1 MVLFLGNVTN
11 VTLAARN
18 VYFCINMWKIVHN
31 VRIEDLN
38 ACMIFVA
45 KTSV

>member
-1 MVLFLGNVTN
+1 MVLFLGN

-38 ACMIFVA
+38 ECMIFVA